1 MTSKQFQKDSISER
15 FQNFV
20 YSTVIYS
27 VEEDKNYEI
36 VIQQTRETEA
46 DILKMIRIANGSI
59 VNEWSFEYDFLKS
72 VIEKY
77 AIN

>member
-15 FQNFV
+15 FQNSV

-27 VEEDKNYEI
+27 VEDEKNYEI

>member
-27 VEEDKNYEI
+27 VEDDKNYEI

-59 VNEWSFEYDFLKS
+59 VNEWSIEYDFLKS
-72 VIEKY
+72 IIEKY